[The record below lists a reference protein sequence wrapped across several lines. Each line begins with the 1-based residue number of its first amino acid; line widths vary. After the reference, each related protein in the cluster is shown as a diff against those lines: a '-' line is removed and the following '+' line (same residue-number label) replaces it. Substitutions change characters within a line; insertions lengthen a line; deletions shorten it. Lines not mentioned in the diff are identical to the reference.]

1 MTRRIAHKLETQW
14 RSQDVLQSED
24 ENATFEEF
32 LLSRQ
37 LLGGLHK
44 SGFVRP
50 SPIQLRA
57 IPLGLCGFDMVVQA
71 KSGTGKTC
79 VFSVLTLQAVNV
91 SKNVVQVLI
100 LAPTREIAVQSCDT
114 ICCLGCD
121 MPELRV
127 YAFIGGVPIKEDLQK
142 LTRCH
147 VAVGTLGRLLQLIQ
161 QGQLSLEWVRLL
173 VLDEADQL
181 LGEGFQEDLRK
192 LWASLPERRQV
203 VATSATYPPE
213 VARVLEEE
221 LLHKPMVVRLGAD
234 TPALLGVSQWYCLAE
249 GTDEAAWFS
258 RKLRTLDKLLRQMPF
273 SQCLVFLNSQARAQ
287 SLEERLRR
295 TGHRAQLLSGAQAQS
310 ERIKALVCLKA
321 YRCRILVS
329 TDLAARGIDAERVTL
344 VIHFDVA
351 YDLETH
357 LHRSGRAGRYGTAG
371 QAVTLVTGSQE
382 LQQLRTLCAPLG
394 LDIRPLPGFPSL
406 ERGSSNIKLNGD
418 VSTNVAD
425 EMSAPVV
432 EITST
437 KVTSLQGNSFKRT
450 GCGIVMA
457 LDENSS
463 EETESDIDTALEE
476 NSTKET
482 GSDIVTSL
490 QEDSFRE
497 SSSDIAEMSA
507 QNISKVTCAQL
518 IQLIS
523 TNELSSQS
531 GSAEAMPPSVN
542 TVLPPAD
549 NGSRKLLAP
558 TMQQLIYTVESSPE
572 SDSKEACAQVMQS
585 SVKVVKLSPTQGVCQ
600 VKKSLLQPMM
610 YSPLKLEEILMG
622 RKVPPRIQPI
632 LEWPPDPSIG
642 KELAARIKEEK
653 EAFSKAYGV
662 VFEPGRSLNIAV
674 AERGSKKTCASSS
687 RDEAIPSHDEHKEAE
702 GTKPVGQFVTADDQ
716 SNVNEKWELSGVS
729 SPVVDIEK
737 VVSSHEKQEL
747 KTEEATHVLHSDISA
762 CKKTSEGQQEANVQ
776 ASVSKDN
783 SRELVDIE
791 KSDSFSL
798 QPQMCS
804 LGLEE
809 SKPKERHGA
818 AQANATNDSLKMGAD
833 KSSKIAETMENKRR
847 IVYKSKRKP
856 PSLDPE
862 LAVRMKGRTLESGQP
877 QPRSLNISKELRKTI
892 LKDASKENDNVIH
905 QKQKQ
910 PKSTSFA
917 GGSDD
922 GNSSVLHI
930 GCVRSSTPSQQW
942 TLYTHSVRP
951 ATVDTVYLPPVTW
964 RHTSA
969 VRLSHLPDS
978 CQPIRTSLCY
988 RCVQKCEA
996 IRATCCREHHS
1007 LRTATAA
1014 SSFPSSLPQ
1023 LQVRGAAMD
1032 WSRNWFMWHQWYIR
1046 RMLQANGYH

>member
-32 LLSRQ
+32 LLSKQ
-37 LLGGLHK
+37 LLSGLRK

-91 SKNVVQVLI
+91 SQNAVQVLI
-100 LAPTREIAVQSCDT
+100 LAPTREIAIQSCDT
-114 ICCLGCD
+114 VCCLGCD
-121 MPELRV
+121 MPELRA

-147 VAVGTLGRLLQLIQ
+147 VAVGTMGRLLQLIK

-203 VATSATYPPE
+203 VATSATYPPG
-213 VARVLEEE
+213 VARILEEE
-221 LLHKPMVVRLGAD
+221 LLHKPMVVRLEAD

-287 SLEERLRR
+287 SLEERLRHA
-295 TGHRAQLLSGAQAQS
+295 GHKAQLLSGAQAQS

-371 QAVTLVTGSQE
+371 QAVTLVTGLQE
-382 LQQLRTLCAPLG
+382 LQQLRTLCAPLN

-418 VSTNVAD
+418 VSNNATD
-425 EMSAPVV
+425 ETSVPVV
-432 EITST
+432 QVPST
-437 KVTSLQGNSFKRT
+437 KVASLQENSFKKT
-450 GCGIVMA
+450 G
-457 LDENSS
+457 
-463 EETESDIDTALEE
+463 SDIITALEE
-476 NSTKET
+476 NIPEER
-482 GSDIVTSL
+482 GSDIVTAFEENSSRETRSDIVPNL
-490 QEDSFRE
+490 QENSFNE
-497 SSSDIAEMSA
+497 SGSDIAELSA

-523 TNELSSQS
+523 TTELSSQS
-531 GSAEAMPPSVN
+531 ASAVTMPPSVN
-542 TVLPPAD
+542 SALPPAD
-549 NGSRKLLAP
+549 NGSRNPDTP
-558 TMQQLIYTVESSPE
+558 TMQQLTSTVEPPPE

-585 SVKVVKLSPTQGVCQ
+585 PVSAVELPPTQGACE
-600 VKKSLLQPMM
+600 VKSFLQPVMDP
-610 YSPLKLEEILMG
+610 PLTLEEIFMG
-622 RKVPPRIQPI
+622 QKLPPRIQPL

-642 KELAARIKEEK
+642 KELAARIREEK
-653 EAFSKAYGV
+653 DAFSKAYGV
-662 VFEPGRSLNIAV
+662 VFEPGRTLKMAIAQQ
-674 AERGSKKTCASSS
+674 GSEQSCASSL
-687 RDEAIPSHDEHKEAE
+687 RDEAIPSHDEHKAEAE
-702 GTKPVGQFVTADDQ
+702 GTKPTGQFVAAADQ
-716 SNVNEKWELSGVS
+716 SSVKEKWEASGIYLQV
-729 SPVVDIEK
+729 PEIK
-737 VVSSHEKQEL
+737 MVVSSHEKQEP
-747 KTEEATHVLHSDISA
+747 EAKETNHVLHSDISA
-762 CKKTSEGQQEANVQ
+762 SEKTGEGQQEANVE
-776 ASVSKDN
+776 ASLSEDTG
-783 SRELVDIE
+783 RELVDSG
-791 KSDSFSL
+791 KCDSPSP
-798 QPQMCS
+798 QPQMS
-804 LGLEE
+804 SVGLKE
-809 SKPKERHGA
+809 SEPKKTQGA
-818 AQANATNDSLKMGAD
+818 AQANATNGLPKKCAD
-833 KSSKIAETMENKRR
+833 TSGKAAETTENKHR
-847 IVYKSKRKP
+847 VLYNSKHKP
-856 PSLDPE
+856 PSSDPKP
-862 LAVRMKGRTLESGQP
+862 AVRMKARMLENCHP
-877 QPRSLNISKELRKTI
+877 QPKSPDISRELRKTV
-892 LKDASKENDNVIH
+892 LEEASKENNNVVH
-905 QKQKQ
+905 CEQRQ
-910 PKSTSFA
+910 PKGTSFD

-922 GNSSVLHI
+922 ENSLVLHI
-930 GCVRSSTPSQQW
+930 GCIRSSRPSQELTPSM
-942 TLYTHSVRP
+942 HP
-951 ATVDTVYLPPVTW
+951 AGTSMTCMSPLT
-964 RHTSA
+964 RHRTSA

-978 CQPIRTSLCY
+978 CPPIRTSLCY
-988 RCVQKCEA
+988 ECAEKCDA
-996 IRATCCREHHS
+996 IKATCCRERHL
-1007 LRTATAA
+1007 LRTAMTA
-1014 SSFPSSLPQ
+1014 SSFPHSMAQ
-1023 LQVRGAAMD
+1023 LQVCRAAAD
-1032 WSRNWFMWHQWYIR
+1032 WSQNWFMWHQWYIR
-1046 RMLQANGYH
+1046 RMLQANGYC

>member
-37 LLGGLHK
+37 LLSGLLK

-91 SKNVVQVLI
+91 SKNAVQVLI

-425 EMSAPVV
+425 EMSVPVV
-432 EITST
+432 EVTST

-457 LDENSS
+457 LEENSS

-476 NSTKET
+476 NNSKET

-490 QEDSFRE
+490 LKDSFRT

-523 TNELSSQS
+523 TTELSSQS

-542 TVLPPAD
+542 TVLPSAD
-549 NGSRKLLAP
+549 NGSRKPLAP
-558 TMQQLIYTVESSPE
+558 TMLCTVESSPG
-572 SDSKEACAQVMQS
+572 SDSEEACAQVMQS
-585 SVKVVKLSPTQGVCQ
+585 SVRVVELSPTQGACQ

-622 RKVPPRIQPI
+622 HKVPPRVQHI

-662 VFEPGRSLNIAV
+662 VFEPGRSLKIAI
-674 AERGSKKTCASSS
+674 AERGSKQTCASSS
-687 RDEAIPSHDEHKEAE
+687 RDEGIPSHDEHKEAE

-762 CKKTSEGQQEANVQ
+762 YKNTSEGQQEANVQ
-776 ASVSKDN
+776 ALVSKDN
-783 SRELVDIE
+783 SRELVDTG
-791 KSDSFSL
+791 KSDSLSV
-798 QPQMCS
+798 QPQMSS
-804 LGLEE
+804 LGLKE
-809 SKPKERHGA
+809 SKLKERHGA
-818 AQANATNDSLKMGAD
+818 VQANATNGSLNMGAD
-833 KSSKIAETMENKRR
+833 KSSKTAETMENKRR
-847 IVYKSKRKP
+847 IVYKSKHKP

-862 LAVRMKGRTLESGQP
+862 LAVRLKGRTLESCQP
-877 QPRSLNISKELRKTI
+877 QPRSLDISKELRKTV

-905 QKQKQ
+905 RKQKQ
-910 PKSTSFA
+910 LKSTSFA
-917 GGSDD
+917 RGSDN
-922 GNSSVLHI
+922 GNSSVLHT
-930 GCVRSSTPSQQW
+930 GCIRSSMPSQQW
-942 TLYTHSVRP
+942 TLP
-951 ATVDTVYLPPVTW
+951 AHAASTSPTYLPPLAW
-964 RHTSA
+964 CHTSA
-969 VRLSHLPDS
+969 VRRSHLPDS
-978 CQPIRTSLCY
+978 CQPIRTRLCY

-996 IRATCCREHHS
+996 IRATCCRERHS
-1007 LRTATAA
+1007 LRTATAS
-1014 SSFPSSLPQ
+1014 SSFPSTLPQ

>member
-37 LLGGLHK
+37 LLSGLHK

-91 SKNVVQVLI
+91 SKNAVQVLI

-142 LTRCH
+142 LTQCH

-371 QAVTLVTGSQE
+371 QAVTLVTGFQE

-406 ERGSSNIKLNGD
+406 ERGSSNVKLNGD
-418 VSTNVAD
+418 VSKNVAD
-425 EMSAPVV
+425 EMSVPVV
-432 EITST
+432 EVTST

-450 GCGIVMA
+450 GHDIVTA
-457 LDENSS
+457 LEENSS
-463 EETESDIDTALEE
+463 EETGSDIDTALEE
-476 NSTKET
+476 NSSNET
-482 GSDIVTSL
+482 GSDIVTSP
-490 QEDSFRE
+490 QEDSFKE
-497 SSSDIAEMSA
+497 NSSDIAEMSA

-523 TNELSSQS
+523 TTELSSQS
-531 GSAEAMPPSVN
+531 GSAEAMPPPVN

-549 NGSRKLLAP
+549 NGSRKPLAP
-558 TMQQLIYTVESSPE
+558 TMQQLICTVESSTE
-572 SDSKEACAQVMQS
+572 SDSKEACAQLMQS
-585 SVKVVKLSPTQGVCQ
+585 SVRVVELSPTHGACR
-600 VKKSLLQPMM
+600 VKKGLLQPMM
-610 YSPLKLEEILMG
+610 YPPLKVEEILMG
-622 RKVPPRIQPI
+622 HKVPPRVQPI

-662 VFEPGRSLNIAV
+662 VFEPGRSLKIAV
-674 AERGSKKTCASSS
+674 AQRGSKQTRASSS
-687 RDEAIPSHDEHKEAE
+687 RDEAIPSHDEHKAEAE
-702 GTKPVGQFVTADDQ
+702 GTKPVGQFVTAADQ
-716 SNVNEKWELSGVS
+716 SNVNEKWELSGIS
-729 SPVVDIEK
+729 SLVVDIEK

-747 KTEEATHVLHSDISA
+747 KTEGATHVLHSDISA
-762 CKKTSEGQQEANVQ
+762 YKKTSEGQQEANVQ

-783 SRELVDIE
+783 SRELVDTG
-791 KSDSFSL
+791 KSDSLSI
-798 QPQMCS
+798 QPQMSS
-804 LGLEE
+804 LGPKE
-809 SKPKERHGA
+809 SELKERHGA
-818 AQANATNDSLKMGAD
+818 AQANATNGSLKMRAD
-833 KSSKIAETMENKRR
+833 KSSKTAETMENKRR
-847 IVYKSKRKP
+847 IVYKSKHKP

-877 QPRSLNISKELRKTI
+877 PPRSMDISKELRKTI
-892 LKDASKENDNVIH
+892 LKDASTENDSVIH
-905 QKQKQ
+905 RKQKQ

-942 TLYTHSVRP
+942 TLSTHSAGTSP
-951 ATVDTVYLPPVTW
+951 TYLPPLTW

-978 CQPIRTSLCY
+978 CEPIRTSLCY
-988 RCVQKCEA
+988 KCVQKCEA
-996 IRATCCREHHS
+996 IRATCCRERHS